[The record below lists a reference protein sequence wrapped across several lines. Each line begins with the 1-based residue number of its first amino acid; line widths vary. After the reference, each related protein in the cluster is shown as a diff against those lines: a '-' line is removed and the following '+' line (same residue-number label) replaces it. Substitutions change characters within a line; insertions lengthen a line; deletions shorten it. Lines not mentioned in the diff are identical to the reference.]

1 MNKQIIHIAI
11 AHIDDEHSSQAIDE
25 DSYIA
30 SIKEPKR
37 KKESL
42 VARTLL
48 NELSIGYYGKNLNTL
63 NFRKTPQGQPILDS
77 GCCSIS
83 HSNGWVMVG
92 LSTLPL
98 GIDIERFQDKE
109 IDALAVAFD
118 ENTWRT
124 IKANPQLV
132 MEEFS
137 AKEAISKLRGTGF
150 TMEPKEIILN
160 TNEQMWHRWIEFS
173 PGETYVLSICSRLK
187 PEIHFES
194 SNNLCM
200 LVNTYEN

>member
-1 MNKQIIHIAI
+1 MNKQIIYISI
-11 AHIDDEHSSQAIDE
+11 AHIDDEHSSTAIDE

-42 VARTLL
+42 VARNLL
-48 NELSIGYYGKNLNTL
+48 NELSIGCYGKSLPEL
-63 NFRKTPQGQPILDS
+63 NFRKNPHGQPILDS
-77 GCCSIS
+77 GSCSIS

-92 LSTLPL
+92 LSALPL
-98 GIDIERFQDKE
+98 GIDIERFQDKDM
-109 IDALAVAFD
+109 DALAVAFN
-118 ENTWRT
+118 ENRWKT
-124 IKANPQLV
+124 INVNPQLV
-132 MEEFS
+132 IEEFS

-150 TMEPKEIILN
+150 TVEPKEINLN

-194 SNNLCM
+194 TNNLCM
-200 LVNTYEN
+200 FVNTYED